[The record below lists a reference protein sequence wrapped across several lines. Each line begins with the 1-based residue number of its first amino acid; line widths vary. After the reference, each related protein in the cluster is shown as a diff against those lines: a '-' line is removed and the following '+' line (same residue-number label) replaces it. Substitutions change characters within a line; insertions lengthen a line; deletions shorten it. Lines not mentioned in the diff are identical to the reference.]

1 MEIAKFIFFIL
12 EISHKCIKMVWPFNS
27 KKRRIAP
34 PEPESSSSESENSYD
49 SNMQERINDLE
60 LSVDRL
66 IALQKKTN
74 ETIATMQKTIN
85 SLESIVRISPFSQS
99 PISQAFE

>member
-1 MEIAKFIFFIL
+1 
-12 EISHKCIKMVWPFNS
+12 MVWPFNN

-34 PEPESSSSESENSYD
+34 PIDPESSSDDSYESHT
-49 SNMQERINDLE
+49 QERINDLE

-74 ETIATMQKTIN
+74 ETLKSMQQTIN
-85 SLESIVRISPFSQS
+85 TLESIIQISPFSQS
-99 PISQAFE
+99 FE